1 MAKRLP
7 RATLKGRL
15 IYAPS
20 DNTITENHLQLKDQ
34 DMNDTHKN
42 ATTNERRKF
51 SRILFDAH
59 VELAQGEFHWR
70 ASLLDISL
78 KGLLLQ
84 QMLPIEVV
92 HSEPILVKILLSDN
106 TSIAMSVAVAH
117 QHHNQTGLVCSSI
130 DIDSVSHLRRLI
142 ELNLGDALAAERE
155 LSELISDY

>member
-1 MAKRLP
+1 MTDTNQTA
-7 RATLKGRL
+7 
-15 IYAPS
+15 YA
-20 DNTITENHLQLKDQ
+20 
-34 DMNDTHKN
+34 
-42 ATTNERRKF
+42 NERRKF

-59 VELAQGEFHWR
+59 VELAQGDFHWR

-84 QMLPIEVV
+84 QTLPAEVT
-92 HSEPILVKILLSDN
+92 HTEPILVKILLSDN
-106 TSIAMSVAVAH
+106 TSIAMAVTLAH
-117 QHHNQTGLVCSSI
+117 QHRNQTGLMCTSI

>member
-1 MAKRLP
+1 M
-7 RATLKGRL
+7 T
-15 IYAPS
+15 
-20 DNTITENHLQLKDQ
+20 NTN
-34 DMNDTHKN
+34 NKN
-42 ATTNERRKF
+42 TANERRKF

-84 QMLPIEVV
+84 QTLPAEVAQ
-92 HSEPILVKILLSDN
+92 EQPILVKILLSDN
-106 TSIAMSVAVAH
+106 TSIAMSVIVAH
-117 QHHNQTGLVCSSI
+117 QHHNQTGLVCTSI

-142 ELNLGDALAAERE
+142 ELNLGDAAEAERE

>member
-1 MAKRLP
+1 M
-7 RATLKGRL
+7 
-15 IYAPS
+15 S
-20 DNTITENHLQLKDQ
+20 D
-34 DMNDTHKN
+34 
-42 ATTNERRKF
+42 TTSSSSSGASASERRKF

-84 QMLPIEVV
+84 QKLPAEVSV
-92 HSEPILVKILLSDN
+92 KDPVLVKILLSDN
-106 TSIAMSVAVAH
+106 TCIAMSVTVAH
-117 QHHNQTGLVCSSI
+117 QHHQQTGLVCSSI

-142 ELNLGDALAAERE
+142 ELNLGDAAAAERE

>member
-1 MAKRLP
+1 M
-7 RATLKGRL
+7 
-15 IYAPS
+15 S
-20 DNTITENHLQLKDQ
+20 DTNTTSSSSSG
-34 DMNDTHKN
+34 
-42 ATTNERRKF
+42 ASASERRKF

-84 QMLPIEVV
+84 QKLPPEVSV
-92 HSEPILVKILLSDN
+92 KDPVLVKILLSDN
-106 TSIAMSVAVAH
+106 TCIAMSVTVAH
-117 QHHNQTGLVCSSI
+117 QHHQQTGLVCSSI

-142 ELNLGDALAAERE
+142 ELNLGDAAAAERE

>member
-1 MAKRLP
+1 M
-7 RATLKGRL
+7 
-15 IYAPS
+15 S
-20 DNTITENHLQLKDQ
+20 DTNITSSSSSG
-34 DMNDTHKN
+34 
-42 ATTNERRKF
+42 ASASERRKF

-84 QMLPIEVV
+84 QKLPAEVSV
-92 HSEPILVKILLSDN
+92 KDPVLVKILLSDN
-106 TSIAMSVAVAH
+106 TCIAMSVTVAH
-117 QHHNQTGLVCSSI
+117 QHHQQTGLVCSSI

-142 ELNLGDALAAERE
+142 ELNLGDAAAAERE

>member
-1 MAKRLP
+1 MHRPDSHCKTTRRL
-7 RATLKGRL
+7 
-15 IYAPS
+15 
-20 DNTITENHLQLKDQ
+20 NDQ
-34 DMNDTHKN
+34 IMTDTTK
-42 ATTNERRKF
+42 TTAANERRKF

-84 QMLPIEVV
+84 QTLPVEVL
-92 HSEPILVKILLSDN
+92 HNQPILVKILLSDS
-106 TSIAMSVAVAH
+106 TCIAMSVMLAH
-117 QHHNQTGLVCSSI
+117 QHHNQTGLMCTSI

-142 ELNLGDALAAERE
+142 ELNLGDASAAERE

>member
-1 MAKRLP
+1 M
-7 RATLKGRL
+7 T
-15 IYAPS
+15 
-20 DNTITENHLQLKDQ
+20 NTN
-34 DMNDTHKN
+34 NKN
-42 ATTNERRKF
+42 TANERRKF

-84 QMLPIEVV
+84 QTLPAEVAQEQ
-92 HSEPILVKILLSDN
+92 SILVKILLSDN
-106 TSIAMSVAVAH
+106 TSIAMSVIVAH
-117 QHHNQTGLVCSSI
+117 QHHNQTGLVCTSI

-142 ELNLGDALAAERE
+142 ELNLGDAAEAERE

>member
-1 MAKRLP
+1 MRH
-7 RATLKGRL
+7 TLQT
-15 IYAPS
+15 PP
-20 DNTITENHLQLKDQ
+20 NQ
-34 DMNDTHKN
+34 DSTS
-42 ATTNERRKF
+42 ANERRKF

-84 QMLPIEVV
+84 QQLPTDVNTT
-92 HSEPILVKILLSDN
+92 EPILIKILLSDH
-106 TSIAMSVAVAH
+106 TTIAMSVTVAH

-142 ELNLGDALAAERE
+142 ELNLGDSTAAERE
-155 LSELISDY
+155 LAELISDY

>member
-1 MAKRLP
+1 M
-7 RATLKGRL
+7 
-15 IYAPS
+15 S
-20 DNTITENHLQLKDQ
+20 DTRTK
-34 DMNDTHKN
+34 
-42 ATTNERRKF
+42 AAANERRKF

-84 QMLPIEVV
+84 NTLPAEVI
-92 HSEPILVKILLSDN
+92 HNEPILVKILLSDN
-106 TSIAMSVAVAH
+106 TSIAMSVTVAH
-117 QHHNQTGLVCSSI
+117 QHHNQTGLTCASI

-142 ELNLGDALAAERE
+142 ELNLGDAVAAERE

>member
-1 MAKRLP
+1 MQDHPLP
-7 RATLKGRL
+7 
-15 IYAPS
+15 
-20 DNTITENHLQLKDQ
+20 KDHI
-34 DMNDTHKN
+34 MTDTRKN
-42 ATTNERRKF
+42 AAANERRKF

-84 QMLPIEVV
+84 QTLPTEVI
-92 HSEPILVKILLSDN
+92 HNQPILVKILLSDN
-106 TSIAMSVAVAH
+106 TSIAMSVTVAH
-117 QHHNQTGLVCSSI
+117 QHHSQTGLVCTSI

-142 ELNLGDALAAERE
+142 ELNLGDASAAERE